1 MKDRLGETFVGT
13 ITGVTGFGIF
23 VTLDEVYV
31 EGLVHISEFGQ
42 DYFHFDQAKHA
53 IIGERTK
60 KKFQLS
66 DRINIK
72 VARVDIETS
81 KIDFS
86 LAGEVLKKAIAIDD
100 DSADSKAKFSP
111 WNAGKKKV
119 AKAALGKGVKAPSA
133 PPQVSPQPPRETRQ
147 SREAKADKTVI
158 TLSSANPPTTPIA
171 GFGAAA
177 PKGKAAVKTKV
188 AAQPAP
194 KTRKPAALLTKKK
207 K

>member
-86 LAGEVLKKAIAIDD
+86 LAGEVLKKAIAIDH